1 MTEKQQIA
9 LKIVGLIAVAGL
21 MGLALYFM
29 IFGGNGPSISPPSSE
44 PNATG
49 PGSGLP
55 TAGQGTP
62 TPGDNGATPNGPG
75 TLESS
80 PIANGGITTTTLLTT
95 AGVLQPTITS
105 NGSVAYYDPR
115 DGKFYTIDAN
125 GNVVLLSQG
134 TFPSA
139 ESVVFSQNAESA
151 VIEFPDGS
159 NVVYDFLAGTQTTLP
174 SHWEEFSFSDDGSE
188 IATKSLGTD
197 PSNRALIVTAADG
210 SKAQAI
216 APLGFNDNLVDVSW
230 SPDGNV
236 LGFSKTGSGGSAFG
250 QNEVYL
256 IGADGE
262 ASGVLIV
269 NGSNFKNI
277 WSPDGANI
285 LYSVADAGDDYRA
298 SLWYGDAAG
307 DRTGDTRLRISLKTT
322 ANKCTFASNS
332 LAYCGVP
339 LEMPSGGGTSPLLVT
354 APDHLYSISLPTGRT
369 TLVAIPSQTT
379 KMFDLSVSD
388 DGNELYFSDAQGR
401 LNLIQLD

>member
-1 MTEKQQIA
+1 MTEKQQMV

-21 MGLALYFM
+21 MGLTLYFM
-29 IFGGNGPSISPPSSE
+29 IFGGNGPSLAPPASE
-44 PNATG
+44 PDAL
-49 PGSGLP
+49 PGGGLP
-55 TAGQGTP
+55 TAGQGSP
-62 TPGDNGATPNGPG
+62 TPGDAGDTPSGPG

-80 PIANGGITTTTLLTT
+80 PTANGGITTTTLLTT
-95 AGVLQPTITS
+95 AGVLQPTVTS
-105 NGSVAYYDPR
+105 NGTVAYYDPR
-115 DGKFYTIDAN
+115 DGKFYTIDAD
-125 GNVVLLSQG
+125 GNVVLLSQS

-139 ESVVFSQNAESA
+139 DSVVFSQHAESA

-197 PSNRALIVTAADG
+197 PSNRSLIITSADG
-210 SKAQAI
+210 SQAQVVA
-216 APLGFNDNLVDVSW
+216 ALGFSDNLVDVNW

-236 LGFSKTGSGGSAFG
+236 LGFSRTGSSGSAFG

-256 IGADGE
+256 IDANGE

-269 NGSNFKNI
+269 NGTNFKNI

-307 DRTGDTRLRISLKTT
+307 DRTGNTRLRISLKTT
-322 ANKCTFASNS
+322 ADKCTFASS
-332 LAYCGVP
+332 TVAYCGVP
-339 LEMPSGGGTSPLLVT
+339 LEMPSGGGSAPSLIIS
-354 APDHLYSISLPTGRT
+354 PDHLYRIDLPSGRSSLA
-369 TLVAIPSQTT
+369 AIPAQTT
-379 KMFDLSVSD
+379 KMFNLSVSD
-388 DGNELYFSDAQGR
+388 DGNELYFTDAQGR